1 MIKFLLYLFES
12 SICLAMLYIVY
23 DLFFKKET
31 YFNFNR
37 LYLQTSMF
45 FALLIPIIH
54 ISINVSQTD
63 DYELP
68 IHGIGKFRSY
78 YTDIITTLDPEYY
91 EPTNPWLKPATFEDP
106 FLESSTD
113 QHYVKSDIIATNPII
128 QKPQETVGRK
138 IYLNISKIMFL
149 IYFAGILFF
158 FIRLLFLIFWLRQ
171 IIKKNKVL
179 IYPNYKLVCINK
191 EIPPFSFFN
200 YIFINKDAIS
210 EKDFEQ
216 ILAHE
221 KIHVSQKHSLDL
233 FIAHVIT
240 VLQWFNPLVWRLQKA
255 IKTNHE
261 YIADSKVV
269 DQGFE
274 IIDYQSLLLSQL
286 ISIRSVEL
294 VNNFNLVF
302 IKKRLTMMTKNK
314 SGFKAKMK
322 ALFIIPTAIA
332 LFFLFA
338 DMTLIGP
345 EKVLSNIVPT
355 ENNEV
360 KSQLEGIWVNT
371 AELFGKYIQF
381 KDDKI
386 CILDGDINYHE
397 FKLEIKGNQFILNDE
412 IIVKY
417 KMEGNLLK
425 IWWKENEFSVYD
437 KSVAN
442 NSLKAY
448 LIQKKQKINL
458 PDIVHYRTLE
468 KTEYIIEVFLNNEY
482 ITVESSTGTIDFA
495 KEMLLKAKQN
505 FTVLD
510 LPFVTVKLYADVNTS
525 MENVHILRQAMR
537 DIDLLKISFTGYLQN
552 SDLPDLM
559 QHLIGIPQKMPPN
572 GVKETSIEEIKEK
585 GFAYFEINTN
595 NDADSKERIRKELH
609 SFLTSNEKYI
619 MNLVYNNNSL
629 YKDYVEFID
638 IVYQV
643 IFKLRDELATEK
655 YNLAYDDL
663 TPVQQDEIKNVFKM
677 ILSQKNLD
685 VDK

>member
-12 SICLAMLYIVY
+12 SICLAMLYLVY
-23 DLFFKKET
+23 ELFFKKET

-37 LYLQTSMF
+37 LYLQSSMF
-45 FALLIPIIH
+45 FALLIPFIH
-54 ISINVSQTD
+54 ISLNVSQTD

-68 IHGIGKFRSY
+68 IHEIGKFRSY
-78 YTDIITTLDPEYY
+78 YTDIITTLDPEYN
-91 EPTNPWLKPATFEDP
+91 EPINPWLKPATFEDP
-106 FLESSTD
+106 FSENTID
-113 QHYVKSDIIATNPII
+113 QHNGKNEIIATNHIN
-128 QKPQETVGRK
+128 QEPTETFGRTL
-138 IYLNISKIMFL
+138 YLNISKILFT

-158 FIRLLFLIFWLRQ
+158 CVRLLFLIFWLGQ
-171 IIKKNKVL
+171 IIKRNKVL
-179 IYPNYKLVCINK
+179 NYTNYKIVCINK

-200 YIFINKDAIS
+200 YVFINKDVIS

-240 VLQWFNPLVWRLQKA
+240 VLQWFNPLVWLLQKA

-294 VNNFNLVF
+294 VNNFNLIS
-302 IKKRLTMMTKNK
+302 IKKRLKMMTKIK

-322 ALFIIPTAIA
+322 AFLVIPTTIA

-371 AELFGKYIQF
+371 AESFGKYIQF
-381 KDDKI
+381 SNDKLSV
-386 CILDGDINYHE
+386 LDGDINYHE
-397 FKLEIKGNQFILNDE
+397 FNLEIKGNQFILNAE
-412 IIVKY
+412 TFVKF

-437 KSVAN
+437 KSIAK
-442 NSLKAY
+442 NSMKAY
-448 LIQKKQKINL
+448 LLQKKQKMEL
-458 PDIVHYRTLE
+458 PEIVHYRTLD
-468 KTEYIIEVFLNNEY
+468 KTEYIIEVFLNNEN
-482 ITVESSTGTIDFA
+482 ITIQNSSGTFDFA

-510 LPFVTVKLYADVNTS
+510 LPYVTVKLYVDANTS
-525 MENVHILRQAMR
+525 MENVHKLKQIMR
-537 DIDLLKISFTGYLQN
+537 EIDLLKIAYAGYLQKG
-552 SDLPDLM
+552 DLPDLM
-559 QHLIGIPQKMPPN
+559 EHLIGIPKKMPPID
-572 GVKETSIEEIKEK
+572 VKETSIEEVKEK
-585 GFAYFEINTN
+585 GFAYFEI
-595 NDADSKERIRKELH
+595 DADKDAYAKEKVRKNLH
-609 SFLTSNEKYI
+609 SFLTSNDKYI
-619 MNLVYNNNSL
+619 MCLVYYNNSL
-629 YKDYVEFID
+629 YKDYVEFND

-643 IFKLRDELATEK
+643 IYKLRNELAEERYSLK
-655 YNLAYDDL
+655 YNDLA
-663 TPVQQDEIKNVFKM
+663 PIQQKEIRNVYKM
-677 ILSQKNLD
+677 ILTEKNLD
-685 VDK
+685 VDN